1 MASVDPHQ
9 PTHRIGTVR
18 TIQRTF
24 LKRNGVRNDDFPGP
38 WKLPVPKT
46 VLFRESEETDGL
58 MRLLRA

>member
-38 WKLPVPKT
+38 LVLRKPVT
-46 VLFRESEETDGL
+46 
-58 MRLLRA
+58 AA